1 MRLSKN
7 NKVLDSFPHQECEV
21 NACSMW
27 SGYSA
32 LGFTDN
38 QPWHANVTPVIDSIY
53 LPHKTSIKTRT
64 FITTLRQQ

>member
-53 LPHKTSIKTRT
+53 CCLIKHPSKQEHLLPH
-64 FITTLRQQ
+64 

>member
-1 MRLSKN
+1 MWLSKN

-21 NACSMW
+21 NASSMW

-38 QPWHANVTPVIDSIY
+38 QPC
-53 LPHKTSIKTRT
+53 
-64 FITTLRQQ
+64 